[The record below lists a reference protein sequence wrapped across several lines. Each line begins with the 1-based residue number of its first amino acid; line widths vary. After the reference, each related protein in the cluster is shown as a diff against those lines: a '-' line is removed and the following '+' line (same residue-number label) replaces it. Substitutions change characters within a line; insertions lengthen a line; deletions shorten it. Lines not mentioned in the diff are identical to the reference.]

1 MQNPPHIAIVGATGA
16 VGLELLRVLDRRN
29 FPIGHLTLL
38 ASSRSAGKQLLFQ
51 GKSYEVKPLTPE
63 SFDGVDIALFS
74 AGGGISKEFAPHAV
88 KAGTIVVDNSSA
100 FRMDPE
106 VPLVIPEIN
115 AAAARHHRGI
125 IANPNCT
132 TAVSLMAVAPL
143 HRAFGLRTL
152 IASSYQAV
160 SGSGAKGPAE
170 LEAQMRAWADGGSA
184 PNELYPHP
192 IAFNVIPRVDA
203 SDPSGYTREEL
214 KMVYESRKI
223 LDHPDLRASITC
235 VRVPVLRT
243 HSVSITAQFD
253 RPITLETAQEA
264 WKQADGLEILDDLD
278 ADAYPTPLAAEG
290 HDNCFVGRA
299 RIDLALDNA
308 LTFWVAGD
316 QLLKGAALNTV
327 QIAEL
332 LV

>member
-16 VGLELLRVLDRRN
+16 VGIELLRVLERRN
-29 FPIGHLTLL
+29 FPVGPLTLL
-38 ASSRSAGKQLLFQ
+38 ASSRSAGKQLQFQ
-51 GKSYEVKPLTPE
+51 GRSHEVKTLTPE
-63 SFDGVDIALFS
+63 AFAGVDIALFS
-74 AGGGISKEFAPHAV
+74 AGGSISKEYAPHAV
-88 KAGTIVVDNSSA
+88 KAGAVVVDNSSA
-100 FRMDPE
+100 FRMDTD

-115 AAAARHHRGI
+115 ADAARHHRGI

-143 HRAFGLRTL
+143 HRVFGLRTL
-152 IASSYQAV
+152 LASSYQAV

-170 LEAQMRAWADGGSA
+170 LEAQLRAWADGGSA

-192 IAFNVIPRVDA
+192 IAFNVIPRIDSA
-203 SDPSGYTREEL
+203 DPSGYTREEL
-214 KMVYESRKI
+214 KMVHESRKI
-223 LDHPDLRASITC
+223 LSLPDLRASVTC
-235 VRVPVLRT
+235 VRVPVMRT
-243 HSVSITAQFD
+243 HSVSITAQFE
-253 RPITLETAQEA
+253 RPVSLQAAREA
-264 WKQADGLEILDDLD
+264 WDKAAGLEVIDDLD

-299 RIDLALDNA
+299 RLDQALDNA

-332 LV
+332 FV